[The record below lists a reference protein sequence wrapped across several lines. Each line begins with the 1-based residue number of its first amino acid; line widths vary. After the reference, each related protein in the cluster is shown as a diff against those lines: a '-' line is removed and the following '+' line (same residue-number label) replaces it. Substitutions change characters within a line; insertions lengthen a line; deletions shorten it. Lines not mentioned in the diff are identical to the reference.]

1 MKHKARIG
9 VIEKDGVVDNVTALV
24 VDDKVFP
31 VPSSTEVNIT
41 TEYQDIYSH
50 NNFSNKINKKY
61 DITLICKFDLS
72 SFKIVTD
79 KGTIFTDLT
88 KKENSND

>member
-50 NNFSNKINKKY
+50 NNFSNKIKKKY
-61 DITLICKFDLS
+61 
-72 SFKIVTD
+72 
-79 KGTIFTDLT
+79 
-88 KKENSND
+88 

>member
-9 VIEKDGVVDNVTALV
+9 VIEKDRVVDNVTALV
-24 VDDKVFP
+24 IDDKVFP

-41 TEYQDIYSH
+41 TE
-50 NNFSNKINKKY
+50 Y

-79 KGTIFTDLT
+79 KGTIFTNYTDLT